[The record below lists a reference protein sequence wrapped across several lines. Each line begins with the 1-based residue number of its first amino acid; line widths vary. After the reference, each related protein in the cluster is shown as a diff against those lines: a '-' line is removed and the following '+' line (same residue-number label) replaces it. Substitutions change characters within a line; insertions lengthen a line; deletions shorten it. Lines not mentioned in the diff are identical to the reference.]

1 MFEHILLFLS
11 FIYAIAITHLLST
24 TTELILKR
32 DRVRLSGLLIAWMVE
47 ALLLLVTNWLSAAT
61 LAGVAHWTVAK
72 ALREFFTAG
81 VQYFTCSL
89 VCVRAEGDGK
99 IDMPAFFE
107 RQRPVIVGSV
117 LALAVLAALG
127 NYLER
132 PNDSLALSGWFGQD
146 LEIAPMM
153 LVMAAALVSKARWVQ
168 WTAALT
174 VLAGTIYFLF
184 QFVTLS

>member
-1 MFEHILLFLS
+1 MFEHVLLFLS

-32 DRVRLSGLLIAWMVE
+32 DRVLLSGLLIAWMVE
-47 ALLLLVTNWLSAAT
+47 ALLLLVTNWLSAAS
-61 LAGVAHWTVAK
+61 LASVTHWTVAR
-72 ALREFFTAG
+72 ALREFLTAG

-89 VCVRAEGDGK
+89 VSMRVEGDGE

-107 RQRPVIVGSV
+107 RQRPVILGTV
-117 LALAVLAALG
+117 LALGVLAALG
-127 NYLER
+127 NYLDR
-132 PNDSLALSGWFGQD
+132 ADDGLDLRGWFGQD

-153 LVMAAALVSKARWVQ
+153 LVMAVALVFRARWLQ
-168 WTAALT
+168 WTSALI

-184 QFVTLS
+184 EFVTLS